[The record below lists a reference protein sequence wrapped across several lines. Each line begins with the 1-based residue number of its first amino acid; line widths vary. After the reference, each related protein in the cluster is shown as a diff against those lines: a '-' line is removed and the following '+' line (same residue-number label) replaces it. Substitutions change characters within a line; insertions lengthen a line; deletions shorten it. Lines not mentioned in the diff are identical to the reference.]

1 MPLLAC
7 PNSVRENSF
16 LNHLAPSAQIA
27 QNTRVGQ
34 NIIDNSLP
42 NWPEPITG
50 GKYVRMLEKHVR
62 ALRGSATHGN
72 RRLFL
77 DDVAIAHLLAFFNPT
92 LRSLRTIEDFSQTR
106 QAQRHLSVR
115 RLCKSTLS
123 DFHRVADPSLLQ
135 PLVARLQAAANARGM
150 PRVANL
156 PDTLG
161 QVLAVD
167 GSFFTVAADVAWAV
181 AHRTNRGQMRA
192 SVRLDMHLDVATW
205 LPQVIDVS
213 GAGTSEAEHAAGAIT
228 PGAIHVYDRGIFSFD
243 LLERQAQAEAFFVHR
258 LRQPGPRC
266 PKFLGETPRPL
277 TAEDEAA
284 GVLSDTP
291 GRLAGSTHRQ
301 APNLLLREVIVQSPE
316 EPGGVIRLLT
326 NLLEVE
332 AWAIALLYRY
342 RWHVELFFRW
352 LKCFANFAHL
362 ISESRP
368 GILLSFYVA
377 VIGVLL
383 MYLHSGAKPSKYA
396 FSLLGLVASGA
407 STLEEIAPILAERE
421 RRIALEA
428 ARRARKK
435 QNMA

>member
-1 MPLLAC
+1 MG
-7 PNSVRENSF
+7 
-16 LNHLAPSAQIA
+16 
-27 QNTRVGQ
+27 TDVGQ
-34 NIIDNSLP
+34 IESLP

-50 GKYVRMLEKHVR
+50 GKYIRMLERHVR
-62 ALRGSATHGN
+62 ALRDSAAHGN

-77 DDVAIAHLLAFFNPT
+77 DDVVIAHLLAFFNPT

-106 QAQRHLSVR
+106 QAQRHLSMR

-123 DFHRVADPSLLQ
+123 DFHRLADPTLLE
-135 PLVARLQAAANARGM
+135 PIIEHLQAAAAARAVR
-150 PRVANL
+150 PTPAKL
-156 PDTLG
+156 PQTLG

-181 AHRTNRGQMRA
+181 AHRTNRGQTRA

-213 GAGTSEAEHAAGAIT
+213 GLGTSEAEHAASSIT
-228 PGAIHVYDRGIFSFD
+228 RGAIHVYDRGIFSFD
-243 LLERQAQAEAFFVHR
+243 LVERQHEAGAFFVHR
-258 LRQPGPRC
+258 LREPGPRC
-266 PKFLGETPRPL
+266 PKFLGETAHPP

-284 GVLSDTP
+284 GVLSDTV
-291 GRLAGSTHRQ
+291 GRMAGSQHRT
-301 APNLLLREVIVQSPE
+301 APDLVLREVIVQSPD

-326 NLLEVE
+326 NLFEVE
-332 AWAIALLYRY
+332 AWAIGLLYRY
-342 RWHVELFFRW
+342 RWQVELFFRW
-352 LKCFANFAHL
+352 LKVFANFAHL
-362 ISESRP
+362 ISESRQ

-383 MYLHSGAKPSKYA
+383 LYLHTGAKPSKYA

-428 ARRARKK
+428 ARRARRK